1 MELLPPIPQ
10 TNPEDMKKVLK
21 THMLEKVLKTFLGV
35 LKLCEGGVEKGS
47 KIPTFITDFFVG
59 PPFLVFIE
67 SQREHGYYVSV
78 VRAFI
83 DGKYCFFSLEFPVIV
98 ALLR

>member
-1 MELLPPIPQ
+1 
-10 TNPEDMKKVLK
+10 MKV
-21 THMLEKVLKTFLGV
+21 
-35 LKLCEGGVEKGS
+35 GVEKGS
-47 KIPTFITDFFVG
+47 KISTFITDLFVG

-78 VRAFI
+78 VRAFTE
-83 DGKYCFFSLEFPVIV
+83 GKYCFFSLEFPVIV